1 MIKVIHKYHFHNG
14 WRSKSAVAANRG
26 NQDASSFR
34 NSRKNESTGCS
45 ARPPIDLNWDSTPS
59 ATTEVYKELKAA
71 VTN

>member
-1 MIKVIHKYHFHNG
+1 MADVV
-14 WRSKSAVAANRG
+14 RCAVAANHG

-45 ARPPIDLNWDSTPS
+45 ARPPIDLNWDSPPS
-59 ATTEVYKELKAA
+59 APTEVYKELKAA